1 MSIVY
6 VTAAS
11 LAPRHHPG
19 IDRHEQNPVCVESV
33 WCVSYGSTMLRTWNQ
48 GQGSD
53 WSVRG
58 GIDTGPL
65 VGDVQ
70 FSIWPMTPVEPSAPP
85 VSVTRVGRVM
95 ALRKRNQTQQAE
107 KNQNFKYHF
116 HIPLSHTTA
125 EINQKVVYTTQIPVN
140 YHHWAPDTLRPWPD
154 MHRLLLKPGA
164 CSLLP
169 RDGGAVPLLAHSF
182 GISHLGSPHIKV
194 GYNHD

>member
-70 FSIWPMTPVEPSAPP
+70 CSIWPMTPVEPSAPP

-116 HIPLSHTTA
+116 HIYHSP
-125 EINQKVVYTTQIPVN
+125 IP
-140 YHHWAPDTLRPWPD
+140 
-154 MHRLLLKPGA
+154 LLKLIKKWYIPLFSGKWRT
-164 CSLLP
+164 LLQ
-169 RDGGAVPLLAHSF
+169 
-182 GISHLGSPHIKV
+182 
-194 GYNHD
+194 

>member
-1 MSIVY
+1 M
-6 VTAAS
+6 
-11 LAPRHHPG
+11 
-19 IDRHEQNPVCVESV
+19 VCQL
-33 WCVSYGSTMLRTWNQ
+33 WQYYMLRTWNQ

-70 FSIWPMTPVEPSAPP
+70 CSIWPMTPVEPSAPP

-125 EINQKVVYTTQIPVN
+125 EINQKVVYTTFF
-140 YHHWAPDTLRPWPD
+140 RE
-154 MHRLLLKPGA
+154 M
-164 CSLLP
+164 
-169 RDGGAVPLLAHSF
+169 
-182 GISHLGSPHIKV
+182 
-194 GYNHD
+194 

>member
-1 MSIVY
+1 MPQ
-6 VTAAS
+6 
-11 LAPRHHPG
+11 L
-19 IDRHEQNPVCVESV
+19 PVRL
-33 WCVSYGSTMLRTWNQ
+33 SYGSTMLRTWNQ

-70 FSIWPMTPVEPSAPP
+70 CSIWPMTPVEPSAPP

-125 EINQKVVYTTQIPVN
+125 EINQKVVYTTFS
-140 YHHWAPDTLRPWPD
+140 R
-154 MHRLLLKPGA
+154 
-164 CSLLP
+164 
-169 RDGGAVPLLAHSF
+169 
-182 GISHLGSPHIKV
+182 
-194 GYNHD
+194 

>member
-1 MSIVY
+1 MLQQP
-6 VTAAS
+6 AW
-11 LAPRHHPG
+11 LPG
-19 IDRHEQNPVCVESV
+19 TIPG
-33 WCVSYGSTMLRTWNQ
+33 SYGSTMLRTWNQ

-70 FSIWPMTPVEPSAPP
+70 CSIWPMTPVEPSAPP

-107 KNQNFKYHF
+107 KNQNFIYHF

-125 EINQKVVYTTQIPVN
+125 QINQKVVYTTQIPVN
-140 YHHWAPDTLRPWPD
+140 HQHCAVARC
-154 MHRLLLKPGA
+154 R
-164 CSLLP
+164 S
-169 RDGGAVPLLAHSF
+169 GGVLSASR
-182 GISHLGSPHIKV
+182 
-194 GYNHD
+194 Y

>member
-1 MSIVY
+1 MKCQRRGQREPNCDSARSNCNV
-6 VTAAS
+6 
-11 LAPRHHPG
+11 
-19 IDRHEQNPVCVESV
+19 VCVDCTWPCATLVAVTMCGTAEATKDHLNEHSLCYSSQLGSQAPSRDRSTRAEIRSV
-33 WCVSYGSTMLRTWNQ
+33 SSQCGVSAMAVLMLRTLNQ

-70 FSIWPMTPVEPSAPP
+70 CSIWPMTPVEPSAPP

-125 EINQKVVYTTQIPVN
+125 EINQKVVYTTFF
-140 YHHWAPDTLRPWPD
+140 RE
-154 MHRLLLKPGA
+154 M
-164 CSLLP
+164 
-169 RDGGAVPLLAHSF
+169 
-182 GISHLGSPHIKV
+182 
-194 GYNHD
+194 

>member
-6 VTAAS
+6 VTVYWSTAAS

-33 WCVSYGSTMLRTWNQ
+33 WCVSYCSTMLRTWNQ

-107 KNQNFKYHF
+107 KNQNFIYHF
-116 HIPLSHTTA
+116 HIPLSQTTA
-125 EINQKVVYTTQIPVN
+125 QINQKVVYTTFRPVN
-140 YHHWAPDTLRPWPD
+140 LEPCAACVRALVVSSSCIGVLSGLRARI
-154 MHRLLLKPGA
+154 HYTA
-164 CSLLP
+164 H
-169 RDGGAVPLLAHSF
+169 AAIIYAHS
-182 GISHLGSPHIKV
+182 PA
-194 GYNHD
+194 

>member
-1 MSIVY
+1 MCGTAEATKDHLNEHVY

-33 WCVSYGSTMLRTWNQ
+33 WCVSYGSTMLRTWTWNQ

-70 FSIWPMTPVEPSAPP
+70 CSIWPMTPVEPSAPP

-125 EINQKVVYTTQIPVN
+125 KINQKVVYTTQIPVN
-140 YHHWAPDTLRPWPD
+140 TQLWCLVSDSLAVSALSGLVLSRV
-154 MHRLLLKPGA
+154 RLDVDRSSVLY
-164 CSLLP
+164 
-169 RDGGAVPLLAHSF
+169 F
-182 GISHLGSPHIKV
+182 
-194 GYNHD
+194 

>member
-70 FSIWPMTPVEPSAPP
+70 CSIWPMTPVEPSAPP

-125 EINQKVVYTTQIPVN
+125 EINQKVVYTTFFREMVNTAEQATTSQIMA
-140 YHHWAPDTLRPWPD
+140 HAGRFRTLN
-154 MHRLLLKPGA
+154 
-164 CSLLP
+164 SLLSTTP
-169 RDGGAVPLLAHSF
+169 PMAVRLNLHSDVLEE
-182 GISHLGSPHIKV
+182 SALRSTTV
-194 GYNHD
+194 A

>member
-70 FSIWPMTPVEPSAPP
+70 CSIWPMTPRWTGAVCPAR
-85 VSVTRVGRVM
+85 SVTRVGRVM

-107 KNQNFKYHF
+107 KNQNFIYHF
-116 HIPLSHTTA
+116 HIPLSQTTA
-125 EINQKVVYTTQIPVN
+125 QINQKVVYTTFRPVN
-140 YHHWAPDTLRPWPD
+140 LETLRGGG
-154 MHRLLLKPGA
+154 RGGRA
-164 CSLLP
+164 EP
-169 RDGGAVPLLAHSF
+169 RTGREKAERESETDRATARIPTVDGEKRSGNAR
-182 GISHLGSPHIKV
+182 
-194 GYNHD
+194 

>member
-1 MSIVY
+1 MDAEKERGRVSKIRPRLPVRLHESY
-6 VTAAS
+6 NSSRVTGGRRWTVRPGSGLQKSARASRAA
-11 LAPRHHPG
+11 
-19 IDRHEQNPVCVESV
+19 PV
-33 WCVSYGSTMLRTWNQ
+33 RTWNQ

-70 FSIWPMTPVEPSAPP
+70 CSIWPMTPVEPSAPP

-140 YHHWAPDTLRPWPD
+140 HQHCRGE
-154 MHRLLLKPGA
+154 GA
-164 CSLLP
+164 TRVVPSP
-169 RDGGAVPLLAHSF
+169 RR
-182 GISHLGSPHIKV
+182 
-194 GYNHD
+194 

>member
-1 MSIVY
+1 MCG
-6 VTAAS
+6 TAEATKDHLNEHS
-11 LAPRHHPG
+11 LCYSSQLGSQAPSR
-19 IDRHEQNPVCVESV
+19 DRSTRAESGLCRVSVVCQLWQYYATHMEPE
-33 WCVSYGSTMLRTWNQ
+33 

-70 FSIWPMTPVEPSAPP
+70 CSIWPMTPVEPSAPP

-125 EINQKVVYTTQIPVN
+125 EINQKVVYTTFF
-140 YHHWAPDTLRPWPD
+140 RE
-154 MHRLLLKPGA
+154 M
-164 CSLLP
+164 
-169 RDGGAVPLLAHSF
+169 
-182 GISHLGSPHIKV
+182 
-194 GYNHD
+194 

>member
-1 MSIVY
+1 MSQSTGAQQPAWLPGTIPGSIDTSRIRSVSSQCGVSAMAVLCY
-6 VTAAS
+6 AA
-11 LAPRHHPG
+11 
-19 IDRHEQNPVCVESV
+19 
-33 WCVSYGSTMLRTWNQ
+33 TWNQ

-70 FSIWPMTPVEPSAPP
+70 CSIWPMTPVEPSAPP

-125 EINQKVVYTTQIPVN
+125 EINQKVVYTTFF
-140 YHHWAPDTLRPWPD
+140 RE
-154 MHRLLLKPGA
+154 M
-164 CSLLP
+164 
-169 RDGGAVPLLAHSF
+169 
-182 GISHLGSPHIKV
+182 
-194 GYNHD
+194 

>member
-6 VTAAS
+6 VTVYWSTAAS

-19 IDRHEQNPVCVESV
+19 IDQHEQNPVCVESV

-70 FSIWPMTPVEPSAPP
+70 CSIWPMTPVEPSAPP

-125 EINQKVVYTTQIPVN
+125 EINQKVVYTTFF
-140 YHHWAPDTLRPWPD
+140 RE
-154 MHRLLLKPGA
+154 M
-164 CSLLP
+164 
-169 RDGGAVPLLAHSF
+169 
-182 GISHLGSPHIKV
+182 
-194 GYNHD
+194 

>member
-1 MSIVY
+1 MCG
-6 VTAAS
+6 TAEATKDHLNEHS
-11 LAPRHHPG
+11 LLEQPAWLPITIPG
-19 IDRHEQNPVCVESV
+19 ISDKRDRSTAQNPVCVESV

-70 FSIWPMTPVEPSAPP
+70 CSIWPMTPVEPSAPP

-125 EINQKVVYTTQIPVN
+125 EINQKVV
-140 YHHWAPDTLRPWPD
+140 
-154 MHRLLLKPGA
+154 
-164 CSLLP
+164 
-169 RDGGAVPLLAHSF
+169 SF
-182 GISHLGSPHIKV
+182 SRIALV
-194 GYNHD
+194 YRNFYQNV

>member
-1 MSIVY
+1 MKCQRRGQREPNCDGARSNCNV
-6 VTAAS
+6 
-11 LAPRHHPG
+11 
-19 IDRHEQNPVCVESV
+19 VCVDCTWPCATLVAVTMCGTAEATKDHLNEHSLCYSLLEHSSQLGSQAPSRDRSTRAESGLCRGSV

-70 FSIWPMTPVEPSAPP
+70 CSIWPMTPVEPSAPP

-125 EINQKVVYTTQIPVN
+125 EINQKVVYTTFF
-140 YHHWAPDTLRPWPD
+140 RE
-154 MHRLLLKPGA
+154 M
-164 CSLLP
+164 
-169 RDGGAVPLLAHSF
+169 
-182 GISHLGSPHIKV
+182 
-194 GYNHD
+194 